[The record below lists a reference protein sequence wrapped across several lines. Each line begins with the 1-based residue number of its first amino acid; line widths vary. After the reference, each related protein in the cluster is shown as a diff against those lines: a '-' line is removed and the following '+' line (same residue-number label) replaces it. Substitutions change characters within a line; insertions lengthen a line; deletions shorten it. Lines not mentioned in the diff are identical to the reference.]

1 MYTRRYT
8 SRLSTSVWMS
18 KSDAIG
24 RLAAMPPQSR
34 PTPLGLTVLNL
45 LVLGPLHPYGMKRLI
60 KQWGKDQVV
69 NVGNPANLY
78 KTIARLSKSGL
89 IEVHQTE
96 RDSQYPE
103 RTLYALTDTGRETG
117 RRWLEGM
124 LSTPRQEFAE
134 FPAALSFLML
144 LGPEAALTVLKHRLS
159 EGNQTLGQLTD
170 ELAALSDA
178 FPRVTSLETEYQI
191 AITSAEVAWLTE
203 VIASMKNGEL
213 TWGEELYVMA
223 QASIDE

>member
-1 MYTRRYT
+1 M
-8 SRLSTSVWMS
+8 
-18 KSDAIG
+18 A
-24 RLAAMPPQSR
+24 PQSR
-34 PTPLGLTVLNL
+34 PTPLGLTVLSL

-78 KTIARLSKSGL
+78 KTIARLSDSGL

-117 RRWLEGM
+117 RRWLEDM

-144 LGPEAALTVLKHRLS
+144 LGPEAAITVLKNRRS
-159 EGNQTLGQLTD
+159 AVNQTLERLTS

-191 AITSAEVAWLTE
+191 AILSAETAWLTE
-203 VIASMKNGEL
+203 VITSMENGEL
-213 TWGEELYVMA
+213 SWGEELYVMA

>member
-1 MYTRRYT
+1 M
-8 SRLSTSVWMS
+8 
-18 KSDAIG
+18 A
-24 RLAAMPPQSR
+24 PQSR
-34 PTPLGLTVLNL
+34 PTPLGLTVLSL

-159 EGNQTLGQLTD
+159 EVNQTLGQLTD
-170 ELAALSDA
+170 ALAALSDA

-203 VIASMKNGEL
+203 VIANMENGEL

-223 QASIDE
+223 RASIDE